1 MSSILTNTSS
11 MVALETLRNINRNLE
26 GVQSEISTGK
36 KVNNAKDNAAVWAIS
51 TVMST
56 DVASFK
62 QITDSLNKGGSVLGV
77 ARVAAE
83 TVTGLLQEMKSL
95 IVSAQEDLNA
105 EDRARIQTD
114 IDAKRTQIT
123 NTVNAAQFN
132 GQNLLKGTASV
143 NFLAS
148 LDRAADG
155 TVTATNITVARHDL
169 SATAAVA
176 AAAKGATDAGYTT
189 TADTLTTSDVAKTNT
204 DGGYISTG
212 QSGDITDGND
222 ADITLAAGALAAG
235 DKFTI
240 NVGGS
245 DYTYTAVSGDTIN
258 DVADGLKTLIDAGG
272 IANLTVTVTPGADP
286 LANDATINLAAAGGD
301 VTFDEAALA
310 STYSQS
316 SIADGDTLEATIA
329 GGTLTAGDTF
339 TVDVGGTA
347 YTYTAVDGDTNN
359 DVAAGLKTLIDAAN
373 IANLTVTVTD
383 ATDPTADAATLAFAA
398 AGGTVDFS
406 IAGLGSQNAA
416 EAAGGL
422 GALATLSVASATDAA
437 TALNTIEDLM
447 NTAISAAS
455 AFGSNQKQIEAQ
467 GDFVMSLI
475 DSMTSGIG
483 SMVDADME
491 AASAKLQALQV
502 QQQLGVQALSIANQS
517 PQVLLSLFR

>member
-56 DVASFK
+56 DVESFK
-62 QITDSLNKGGSVLGV
+62 QITDTLNKGSSVLGV
-77 ARVAAE
+77 ARVASE
-83 TVTGLLQEMKSL
+83 TVTGLLQDMKSL

-105 EDRARIQTD
+105 EDRSRIQTD
-114 IDAKRTQIT
+114 IAALRTQIT

-132 GQNLLKGTASV
+132 GQNLLKGTDSV

-148 LDRAADG
+148 LDRSADG
-155 TVTATNITVARHDL
+155 TVSATNITVARQDL
-169 SATAAVA
+169 STTAAVA
-176 AAAKGATDAGYTT
+176 AAAKGATDAGYVS
-189 TADTLTTSDVAKTNT
+189 TADTLTTADVDKANT
-204 DGGYISTG
+204 DGGYLSTA
-212 QSGDITDGND
+212 QVGDITDGND
-222 ADITLAAGALAAG
+222 ADVTFAAGAVAVG
-235 DKFTI
+235 DTFTL
-240 NVGGS
+240 NVDGN
-245 DYTYTAVSGDTIN
+245 DYTYTAVANDTIN
-258 DVADGLKTLIDAGG
+258 EVAAGLGALIDAAG

-286 LANDATINLAAAGGD
+286 LADDATINLAAAGGD
-301 VTFDEAALA
+301 VAFDETAAA
-310 STYSQS
+310 STFSQS

-329 GGTLTAGDTF
+329 GGELTAGETF
-339 TVDVGGTA
+339 SVSVGGNA

-373 IANLTVTVTD
+373 ISNLTVTVTD
-383 ATDPTADAATLAFAA
+383 ATDPLTGAATLAFE
-398 AGGTVDFS
+398 AGGGDVDFS

-422 GALATLSVASATDAA
+422 GALATLSVATATDAA
-437 TALNTIEDLM
+437 TALTTIETLM

>member
-56 DVASFK
+56 DVESFK
-62 QITDSLNKGGSVLGV
+62 QITDTLNKGSSVLGV

-83 TVTGLLQEMKSL
+83 TVTGLLQDMKSL

-114 IDAKRTQIT
+114 IAALRTQIN

-132 GQNLLKGTASV
+132 GQNLLKGTDAV

-148 LDRAADG
+148 LDRSADG
-155 TVTATNITVARHDL
+155 TVTATNITVARQDL
-169 SATAAVA
+169 AATAAVP
-176 AAAKGATDAGYTT
+176 AAAKATTDAGYTS
-189 TADTLTTSDVAKTNT
+189 TADTLTTSDVAKANT
-204 DGGYISTG
+204 AGGYISTA
-212 QSGDITDGND
+212 QSGTIGDGNN
-222 ADITLAAGALAAG
+222 ANVTLKAGAIATG

-240 NVGGS
+240 SVGGS
-245 DYTYTAVSGDTIN
+245 SFTYTATAGNTIN
-258 DVADGLKTLIDAGG
+258 DVAAGLKVLIDAGT
-272 IANLTVTVTPGADP
+272 IANLTVAVTPGADP
-286 LANDATINLAAAGGD
+286 LANDATINFAASGGT
-301 VTFDEAALA
+301 VAFDESALA
-310 STYSQS
+310 STFSQS
-316 SIADGDTLEATIA
+316 SIADGDTLDVTIA
-329 GGTLTAGDTF
+329 GGTIAVGDTF
-339 TVDVGGTA
+339 TVNVGGNA
-347 YTYTAVDGDTNN
+347 YTHTAIAGDTNN
-359 DVAAGLKTLIDAAN
+359 TVAAALKTLVDAAG
-373 IANLTVTVTD
+373 ITNLTTAVVD
-383 ATDPTADAATLAFAA
+383 GADPASDAATLSFTAG
-398 AGGTVDFS
+398 GGTVDFS
-406 IAGLGSQNAA
+406 ITALGSQNAA
-416 EAAGGL
+416 VGAGGL
-422 GALATLSVASATDAA
+422 GALATLSVGTSADAA
-437 TALNTIEDLM
+437 TALNTIETLM
-447 NTAISAAS
+447 NTSISAAA

-467 GDFVMSLI
+467 GNFVMSLI
-475 DSMTSGIG
+475 DSLTTGIG